1 MNFRW
6 FNSKKALIIKIFKPW
21 SGKCKMELEENYLI
35 ALVFAGFTRSFYF
48 GLLIFIVHAKYHR

>member
-1 MNFRW
+1 
-6 FNSKKALIIKIFKPW
+6 
-21 SGKCKMELEENYLI
+21 MELEENYLI